1 MQSADG
7 GGPAARAIQEWG
19 RLNVLVCAQES
30 SAYFAATAMIN
41 TLVPSIAHLM
51 AQSAHIEGAMREV
64 VATYWNNDRM
74 TADEAMSR
82 LVAASKTRPAKA
94 VQP

>member
-1 MQSADG
+1 
-7 GGPAARAIQEWG
+7 
-19 RLNVLVCAQES
+19 V
-30 SAYFAATAMIN
+30 IN

-51 AQSAHIEGAMREV
+51 AQPPHIESAIRDA

-82 LVAASKTRPAKA
+82 MVVAARTKPAAAAK
-94 VQP
+94 P